1 VVNYAETEAAVT
13 TDAPSSQNLA
23 RLVARKPA

>member
-1 VVNYAETEAAVT
+1 MLETLRHEEGIYDEPEPTA
-13 TDAPSSQNLA
+13 LA